1 MQALFSWSK
10 FWNER
15 VLGRPPR
22 HWQPP
27 VFSEL
32 SSLCCSLPA
41 PAPAGGL
48 WGEGGTLQD
57 RSSALGWAGVR
68 RPPPRWLGGLR
79 PSLHGVSVVFAWGD
93 EGAQSD
99 RPGQDRA
106 GRLGSHLP
114 RSPPCF
120 SAKVPGR
127 RRTLPSQPLDDG
139 NESPPPPKKTNS
151 HSFLSPKSGND
162 AAPGVGTVSG
172 PGVPGWRTAGPV
184 GRAGARPEAWGPQR
198 VPCSALSD
206 VTAGPLQRG
215 GVSSS
220 RLPGLHAPCAPCAPP
235 SGPPTCIH
243 ALLSPVS
250 CTLPSGLIAGSQLR
264 HDCPRPPQGFSVSFS
279 PSPPSS
285 LLLPGMRM

>member
-1 MQALFSWSK
+1 MVSPWSSRGETREHRATGLVRTEQGG
-10 FWNER
+10 W
-15 VLGRPPR
+15 VPT
-22 HWQPP
+22 
-27 VFSEL
+27 
-32 SSLCCSLPA
+32 CPA
-41 PAPAGGL
+41 PRRASLQKCLGDAG
-48 WGEGGTLQD
+48 
-57 RSSALGWAGVR
+57 
-68 RPPPRWLGGLR
+68 P
-79 PSLHGVSVVFAWGD
+79 
-93 EGAQSD
+93 
-99 RPGQDRA
+99 
-106 GRLGSHLP
+106 
-114 RSPPCF
+114 SPP
-120 SAKVPGR
+120 SHWTTEMKV
-127 RRTLPSQPLDDG
+127 
-139 NESPPPPKKTNS
+139 PPPKKTNS